1 MFIALRKLA
10 RNLRNLPLNKLKK
23 RGLIIGK
30 NFQYE
35 KNLLI
40 DKIYPHLIS
49 IGDNVIASANVT
61 ILAHDA
67 GLKNIMGLVRIG
79 CVSIGNN
86 VFIGLGCIILPNV
99 RIGNNVIIGAG
110 SIVSKDI
117 PDNSVCAGTP
127 ARVICSMND
136 YKMRILSFAKEVPVY
151 TEYLDPLKMTAK
163 EKEQQCQELQNS
175 FGIKKAINYKNFNS
189 LQE

>member
-1 MFIALRKLA
+1 MFLSKFARK
-10 RNLRNLPLNKLKK
+10 LRNLPLNKLRK
-23 RGLIIGK
+23 RGLVIGK
-30 NFQYE
+30 NFQFE

-49 IGDNVIASANVT
+49 IGDNVTASAYVT

-79 CVSIGNN
+79 RVSIGNN
-86 VFIGLGCIILPNV
+86 VFLGLGCIILPNV

-127 ARVICSMND
+127 ARVICTMND
-136 YKMRILSFAKEVPVY
+136 YKTRILSLAKEIPVY
-151 TEYLDPLKMTAK
+151 TEYLDPLEMTEK
-163 EKEQQCQELQNS
+163 EKEKQRQELQNS
-175 FGIKKAINYKNFNS
+175 FGIKKAVNYKQFNS
-189 LQE
+189 LQK